1 MVKVVLAWEV
11 CQQQCLWVGSK
22 CFAQVFVILS
32 WEGTMLCTGK
42 AQSGG
47 VQVFCAVQL
56 SWRTWWKPEMMPRA
70 LLSHALW
77 KKGAWPQGLGP
88 ESARTFQ
95 RCLWLTRGGIYIL
108 EDQRI
113 FLLFKQSCSWQGHV
127 PLSKTDWGRWCW
139 HWESRLPRTEASQ
152 NEWCPQLLLNTL
164 LHMNSREAHPR
175 NWCRACNAI
184 AIWLG

>member
-88 ESARTFQ
+88 ESARTSRDACDLPEEGSRFW
-95 RCLWLTRGGIYIL
+95 RTKESSFC
-108 EDQRI
+108 
-113 FLLFKQSCSWQGHV
+113 
-127 PLSKTDWGRWCW
+127 LSKVAAGRVMY
-139 HWESRLPRTEASQ
+139 LYPRQTEEGDVGTGSQ
-152 NEWCPQLLLNTL
+152 DCQGQK
-164 LHMNSREAHPR
+164 HHKMNDVHS
-175 NWCRACNAI
+175 CF
-184 AIWLG
+184 